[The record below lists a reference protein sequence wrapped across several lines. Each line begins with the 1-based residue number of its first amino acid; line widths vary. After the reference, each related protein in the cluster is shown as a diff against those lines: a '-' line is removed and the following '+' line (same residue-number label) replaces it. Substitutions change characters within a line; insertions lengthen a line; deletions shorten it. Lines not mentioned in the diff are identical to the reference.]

1 MSALKAMLAAA
12 AALLFAAAAL
22 AAENAYWHRHAAA
35 QPNLA
40 LDHGRKWQTD
50 APLRQGMEKI
60 RAALSKGMT
69 YEGLAAEVRSEVAGI
84 VQNCRLEPAA
94 DAQLH
99 VVLIHL
105 LAGAEAMEG
114 KVPGENRRDG
124 AERIGEALN
133 AYGRHFDHQEWSDL

>member
-12 AALLFAAAAL
+12 AALLFATAAL
-22 AAENAYWHRHAAA
+22 GAEDAFWHRHAAA
-35 QPNLA
+35 EPNLV

-50 APLRQGMEKI
+50 APLRQGMENI

-69 YEGLAAEVRSEVAGI
+69 YEALAAEVRSEVAGI
-84 VQNCRLEPAA
+84 VQSCRLEPAA

-99 VVLIHL
+99 VVLIQL

-124 AERIGEALN
+124 AERIGKALD
-133 AYGRHFDHQEWSDL
+133 AYGTHFDHEGWSDL

>member
-1 MSALKAMLAAA
+1 MRAWKAMLVAV
-12 AALLFAAAAL
+12 AALLFAAAAM
-22 AAENAYWHRHAAA
+22 AAEDAFWHRHAAA
-35 QPNLA
+35 GPSLA

-50 APLRQGMEKI
+50 APLRQGMENI
-60 RAALSKGMT
+60 RAALSEGMT
-69 YEGLAAEVRSEVAGI
+69 YEALAAEVRSEVAGI

-99 VVLIHL
+99 VVLIQL

-124 AERIGEALN
+124 AERIGKALN
-133 AYGRHFDHQEWSDL
+133 AYGGHFDHEGWRDL